1 MYLIS
6 LIQVVLQDYGSKVV
20 TTTYTDYLCA
30 DDTAAYVSSMQT
42 KDDIY
47 TPGECDY
54 TRMF

>member
-30 DDTAAYVSSMQT
+30 DDTAAYVSSLQT
-42 KDDIY
+42 KEDIY
-47 TPGECDY
+47 TAGERDY
-54 TRMF
+54 TWIF